1 MSHHDLDQKVFSIL
15 DQLIHP
21 GPLLVGFSGGL
32 DSRVLLELLARY
44 IRWRDGF
51 TLQAVHVHH
60 GLNPRADQWLTHCA
74 QVCDSL
80 AVPFMAERVEIEKK
94 PRQSLEDLARQA
106 RYDVF
111 RRALPKDGILLTAH
125 HQDDQL
131 ETLLLALKRGSGP
144 RGLSAMP
151 EKITFSAGH
160 LMRPL
165 LSFNRQQLSDWAISQ
180 QLSWIE
186 DDSNQDERFDR
197 NFLRQKVIP
206 LLRQRWPEITA
217 TASRTA
223 GLCAEQETLLDE
235 IAQQDLMASR
245 HPDGSLRINLLEG
258 LSSPRRHQLLRFW
271 LRQQTGTV
279 PSQIQLQK
287 IWPEV
292 ALARED
298 AAPELVWQKGIVR
311 RYQHRLYQVNTA
323 IRQSQITPSVYP
335 LLLDTPLVLPD
346 GILTLRSDH
355 SAGAQL
361 RMPAEGEQI
370 SVAFNLPGSLKAH
383 PAGRQHSRELKKLW
397 QEYGVAPWLRS
408 TVPVICYQDKVAA
421 AVGVFICQEYCC
433 PEDRSGLRIDWQPN
447 S

>member
-1 MSHHDLDQKVFSIL
+1 MSHHDLDKKVFSIL
-15 DQLIHP
+15 DQLTHP

-44 IRWRDGF
+44 TRLRDGF
-51 TLQAVHVHH
+51 SLQAVHVHH
-60 GLNPRADQWLTHCA
+60 GLNPRADQWVDHCA
-74 QVCDSL
+74 LVCKNL
-80 AVPFMAERVEIEKK
+80 AVPLTAERVGIEKK

-111 RRALPKDGILLTAH
+111 RQSLPTGGMLLTAH

-151 EKITFSAGH
+151 VKTTFAAGD
-160 LMRPL
+160 LIRPL
-165 LSFNRQQLSDWAISQ
+165 LSFSRQQLADWAVSQ

-197 NFLRQKVIP
+197 NFLRQRVIP

-223 GLCAEQETLLDE
+223 SLCAEQETLLDE
-235 IAQQDLMASR
+235 IAQQDLKTSL
-245 HPDGSLRINLLEG
+245 HPDGGLLICQLEQY
-258 LSSPRRHQLLRFW
+258 SQARRHQLLRFW
-271 LRQQTGTV
+271 LRQLTGTV
-279 PSQIQLQK
+279 PSQTQLQK

-298 AAPELVWQKGIVR
+298 ASPELVWQQGIIR
-311 RYQHRLYQVNTA
+311 RHQHRLYHINTRITA
-323 IRQSQITPSVYP
+323 APMMPLVQQIMI
-335 LLLDTPLVLPD
+335 DTPLVLPG
-346 GILTLRSDH
+346 GILTLSSDK
-355 SAGAQL
+355 SADARL
-361 RMPAEGEQI
+361 RLPEEGEQI
-370 SVAFNLPGSLKAH
+370 TVTFNLPGSVKTH

-408 TVPVICYQDKVAA
+408 TVPMICYQGKIAA
-421 AVGVFICQEYCC
+421 AAGVFVCQEYLC
-433 PEDRSGLRIDWQPN
+433 PEGQDGLRIEWQPIR
-447 S
+447 

>member
-1 MSHHDLDQKVFSIL
+1 MEASVFSVL
-15 DQLIHP
+15 DQLIRP
-21 GPLLVGFSGGL
+21 GHLLVGFSGGL

-44 IRWRDGF
+44 ISQRDGF
-51 TLQAVHVHH
+51 SLQAVHVHH
-60 GLNPRADQWLTHCA
+60 GLNPKADQWLTHCA
-74 QVCDSL
+74 QVCDVL
-80 AVPFMAERVEIEKK
+80 TVPFIAKRVEIEKK
-94 PRQSLEDLARQA
+94 ARQSLEDLARQA

-111 RRALPKDGILLTAH
+111 RQNLPEGGVLLTAH

-151 EKITFSAGH
+151 VKTAFAGGH
-160 LMRPL
+160 LVRPL
-165 LSFNRQQLSDWAISQ
+165 LTFSRQQLSDWAISQ

-186 DDSNQDERFDR
+186 DDSNQDDRFDR

-235 IAQQDLMASR
+235 IAQQDLMASQ
-245 HPDGSLRINLLEG
+245 HPDGSLDISLLDNLSLA
-258 LSSPRRHQLLRFW
+258 RRHQLLRFW
-271 LRQQTGTV
+271 LRQRTGTV
-279 PSQIQLQK
+279 PSQVQLQK

-298 AAPELVWQKGIVR
+298 ATPELVWQKGIIR
-311 RYQHRLYQVNTA
+311 RYQHRLYQVNADVSTP
-323 IRQSQITPSVYP
+323 IIPSILRLQIDMP
-335 LLLDTPLVLPD
+335 LSLPG

-355 SAGAQL
+355 SAHAQL
-361 RMPAEGEQI
+361 RMPVPNEQLT
-370 SVAFNLPGSLKAH
+370 VVFNLPGSVKVH
-383 PAGRQHSRELKKLW
+383 PVGRQHSRELKKLW

-421 AVGVFICQEYCC
+421 AAGVFICQEYCC
-433 PEDRSGLRIDWQPN
+433 PEDRNGLRIDWQPN